1 MINITII
8 VSGNKEV
15 YKSLKRAFRI
25 SNIEAQKW
33 EDYVLNKQIQKDHP
47 ILIFSENRDLIYEA
61 IWNEVR
67 GYYKLLNPIIAIS
80 FHELDPS
87 EDLRDLIFNE
97 NYETYQ
103 YVKIPFLLEEIFCAC
118 NDLKPLRNKEE
129 RKLEIKSL
137 SHPTWLLDKIDHE
150 LINLFGGE
158 EIGEIKKERAIGFYT
173 RVNEILQ
180 DLDSRNELITE
191 VNEITIEIRKSTLS
205 DTECRKFKLKTET
218 LFSKILN
225 EL

>member
-1 MINITII
+1 MSNSVII
-8 VSGNKEV
+8 ISEDTEI
-15 YKSLKRAFRI
+15 YKSFERAFRH
-25 SNIEAQKW
+25 SNIEAQEW
-33 EDYVLNKQIQKDHP
+33 EDYIVGKPLSKEHH
-47 ILIFSENRDLIYEA
+47 ILVFTLGRDSLYNL

-67 GYYKLLNPIIAIS
+67 GRYKLFNPIIALS
-80 FHELDPS
+80 FHSLNPAT
-87 EDLRDLIFNE
+87 DLRDLIFKE

-118 NDLKPLRNKEE
+118 NDLKPLRNEEE

-158 EIGEIKKERAIGFYT
+158 EIEEIKKERAIGFYT